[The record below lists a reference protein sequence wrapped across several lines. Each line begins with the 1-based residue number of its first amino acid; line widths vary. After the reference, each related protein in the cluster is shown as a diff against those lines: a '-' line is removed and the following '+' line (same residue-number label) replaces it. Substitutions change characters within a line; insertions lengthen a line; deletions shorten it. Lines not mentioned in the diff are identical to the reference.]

1 MVNENKTNNHIKRPL
16 HMALEIYVLAWDRQR
31 MCRGYTV
38 CTIKSCIESGSSRNN
53 MVIKCYNQNLM

>member
-1 MVNENKTNNHIKRPL
+1 MKTKQTITQKDHYIWHWKSMSW
-16 HMALEIYVLAWDRQR
+16 HGTGKECVG
-31 MCRGYTV
+31 GYTV